1 MNNVAK
7 EGLEEALSRQLRSTR
22 ERLGA
27 MLGRQGEALSPWV
40 LRRTLRELQNVADP
54 AVSDVE
60 GGRRAAGVA
69 GWYARATPEQR
80 RDCWLLMSDQFPPDP
95 SAIETARAAYDAAR
109 GTDEEARAEVQ
120 LRKAFASPRTRLLQR
135 FAAFPEG
142 VRFLVDLRAE
152 LLPHLKHEKRLL
164 ALDAELEDLFSTWFD
179 VGFLELQ
186 RISWHSPAALVEKLI
201 KYEAVHDIKSWADA
215 KNRLDEDRRCYAFF
229 HPRLLQRFAA
239 FPEGVQFLVDLRA
252 ELLPHLKHEKRLL
265 AMDAE
270 LEDLFSTWFDVGFLE
285 LQRISWHS
293 PAALVEKLIRYEAV
307 HDIKSWADAKNRL
320 DEDRRCYAF
329 FHPRLPGEPLIF
341 VEVALLQGM
350 ADSITPLLDEEGA
363 ADDLDKAT
371 TAIFYSIS
379 NTQTGLKGV
388 SFGDSLI
395 KRVVEELKGEF
406 PQLKVFATLSPI
418 PGLRAWLGKNA
429 EAVLQAMP
437 PRARQALARELGRPE
452 LQASA
457 LLKAL
462 DGVPELGE
470 KSALRRWLLGAA
482 ARYLGRDLDARGRPL
497 DAVARFHLGNGAH
510 VERLNWLGDPSPK
523 GLKQSYGLMVN
534 YLYDLKRLDK
544 HRALLAQGKV
554 PVSGAM
560 ESLQD

>member
-69 GWYARATPEQR
+69 GWYGRATPEQR
-80 RDCWLLMSDQFPPDP
+80 RDCWLLMSDQFPPDR

-229 HPRLLQRFAA
+229 HPR
-239 FPEGVQFLVDLRA
+239 V
-252 ELLPHLKHEKRLL
+252 
-265 AMDAE
+265 
-270 LEDLFSTWFDVGFLE
+270 
-285 LQRISWHS
+285 
-293 PAALVEKLIRYEAV
+293 
-307 HDIKSWADAKNRL
+307 
-320 DEDRRCYAF
+320 
-329 FHPRLPGEPLIF
+329 PGEPLIF

-437 PRARQALARELGRPE
+437 PRARQALARELGQPE
-452 LQASA
+452 LEASA

-497 DAVARFHLGNGAH
+497 DAVARFHLGNGAR

>member
-80 RDCWLLMSDQFPPDP
+80 RDCWLLMSDQFPPDR

-229 HPRLLQRFAA
+229 HPRL
-239 FPEGVQFLVDLRA
+239 
-252 ELLPHLKHEKRLL
+252 
-265 AMDAE
+265 
-270 LEDLFSTWFDVGFLE
+270 
-285 LQRISWHS
+285 
-293 PAALVEKLIRYEAV
+293 
-307 HDIKSWADAKNRL
+307 
-320 DEDRRCYAF
+320 
-329 FHPRLPGEPLIF
+329 PGEPLIF

-429 EAVLQAMP
+429 DAVLQAMP
-437 PRARQALARELGRPE
+437 PRARQALARELGQPE
-452 LQASA
+452 LEASA

-482 ARYLGRDLDARGRPL
+482 ARYLGRYLDARGRPL
-497 DAVARFHLGNGAH
+497 DAVARFHLGNGAR
-510 VERLNWLGDPSPK
+510 VQRLNWLGDPSPK